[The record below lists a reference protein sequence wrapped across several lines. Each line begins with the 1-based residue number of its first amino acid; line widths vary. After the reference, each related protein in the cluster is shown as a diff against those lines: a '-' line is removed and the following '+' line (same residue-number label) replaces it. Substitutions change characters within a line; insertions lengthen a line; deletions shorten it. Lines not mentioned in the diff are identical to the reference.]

1 LQRKE
6 RSINM
11 GKKAFSTFIL
21 FLCLAYFVISGTAF
35 SFVLREADKIY
46 IVDQTGE
53 RWDVTQAKALGFD
66 PHRFQYGIGRNAFT
80 PLDDSHID
88 DDTFFVSKDLRVIG
102 VTGGTEAHAYSVPK
116 LRSHEIANT
125 TIDSKPIAVGY

>member
-1 LQRKE
+1 
-6 RSINM
+6 M
-11 GKKAFSTFIL
+11 HKKTFSSFIL
-21 FLCLAYFVISGTAF
+21 FLCLAYSITSGTAF

-66 PHRFQYGIGRNAFT
+66 PHRFQYGIGKDAFT
-80 PLDDSHID
+80 PLDESHLS
-88 DDTFFVSKDLRVIG
+88 DDTFFISKGLRVIG

-125 TIDSKPIAVGY
+125 TIDSKPIVVGY